1 MQKLRSEHPNIYS
14 VYSRDEAS
22 GMSQKSMEPL
32 RNLRS
37 EPERKIVPDA
47 VVLELYKKMVGVY
60 YIEERLRILTRQG
73 KISFLAS
80 TRGHEKA
87 QVGTVMMLKP
97 RHDWFF
103 PYYREK
109 AIAYALGMPV
119 KDIFLH
125 MLSREGDPSSN
136 GRNMPEHFSSRE
148 LNLVSQTACTGTQF
162 LPAVGMAKAL
172 KKDGSDAIVYVSS
185 GEGAASE
192 GEFAE
197 AINWAT
203 REELPVLFLIQNN
216 GYAISVPQ
224 NAQTTS
230 ELHRIAAGFGLPSY
244 HVDGTWYES
253 MYRTMPGLIRRM
265 REGSGP
271 VLIEAEV
278 VRLDSHSS
286 SDDQTKYRSEE
297 ELKRARERDP
307 IMLTEK
313 YILRH
318 QLLSQDEM
326 KSMRSG
332 IEAEVNAAA
341 DEADAAPQ
349 PAPGRIMAHIYSD
362 KTPFFKE
369 KEPAYVSEDTISM
382 VEALNRALREEMERN
397 PKIVMWGEDIADPKG
412 GVFGVTR
419 GLTNL
424 YPDRV
429 QNSPLAEASIV
440 GVGGGMAIGGYK
452 PIVEIQFAD
461 YSWPAFMQM
470 RDEIPTLR
478 WRSNGTWSDPMVV
491 RMASGG
497 RIKGGPFHSTCPE
510 ALYAHTPGWYIVFP
524 SNAEDAKGLLKT
536 AARSD
541 DPVLFLEH
549 KRLYRHISAKTRE
562 PDADYL
568 IPFGKGKIKRQGT
581 AATVVTWGAT
591 VYTALALADE
601 FDLEVID
608 LRTIVPM
615 DDEMVFAS
623 VRKTNRVLVLHE
635 DSVTLGWGAEVAAR
649 IASKCFEHL
658 DAPVMRLGAKD
669 SFVASAVSLEEE
681 VLPSVE
687 DVRREVTTLL
697 KY

>member
-1 MQKLRSEHPNIYS
+1 MERADLRSHD
-14 VYSRDEAS
+14 R
-22 GMSQKSMEPL
+22 
-32 RNLRS
+32 R
-37 EPERKIVPDA
+37 IVPDSI
-47 VVLELYKKMVGVY
+47 VRELYEKMLGVY
-60 YIEERLRILTRQG
+60 YLEERLKILTRQG

-80 TRGHEKA
+80 TRGHEKV
-87 QVGTVMMLKP
+87 QIGTVMLLKP

-109 AIAYALGMPV
+109 AIAYALGMPL

-148 LNLVSQTACTGTQF
+148 LNLVSQTACTGTQY
-162 LPAVGMAKAL
+162 LPAVGAAKAL

-185 GEGAASE
+185 GEGATSE
-192 GEFAE
+192 GEFFE
-197 AINWAT
+197 AVNWAT
-203 REELPVLFLIQNN
+203 REDLPVLFVIQNN

-230 ELHRIAAGFGLPSY
+230 EVHRIAAGFGLPSY
-244 HVDGTWYES
+244 QVDGTWYES
-253 MYRTMPGLIRRM
+253 LYQTMPPLIQRM
-265 REGSGP
+265 REGGGP
-271 VLIEAEV
+271 ALIEANV

-286 SDDQTKYRSEE
+286 SDDQMKYRSEE
-297 ELKRARERDP
+297 EMAKARARDP
-307 IMLTEK
+307 ILRTEK
-313 YILRH
+313 YLLDH
-318 QLLSQDEM
+318 GLLSKDQID
-326 KSMRSG
+326 KLRADIQSK
-332 IEAEVNAAA
+332 VDKAA

-349 PAPGRIMAHIYSD
+349 PEVGHITTKIYSD
-362 KTPFFKE
+362 QTPFFDE
-369 KEPAYVSEDTISM
+369 EAPVYVSEDTISM
-382 VEALNRALREEMERN
+382 VEALNRGMREEMERN

-440 GVGGGMAIGGYK
+440 GVAGGMAMAGYK

-461 YSWPAFMQM
+461 YSWPGFMQM

-478 WRSNGTWSDPMVV
+478 WRSNGAWSNPMVV
-491 RMASGG
+491 RMACGG
-497 RIKGGPFHSTCPE
+497 RIKGGPFHSQCVE
-510 ALYAHTPGWYIVFP
+510 AMYAHTPGWYIAFP
-524 SNAEDAKGLLKT
+524 SNAEDAKGLIKT
-536 AARSD
+536 AARCD

-549 KRLYRHISAKTRE
+549 KRLYRHITSKSRE
-562 PDADYL
+562 PNADFL
-568 IPFGKGKIKRQGT
+568 IPFGKGKIKREGN
-581 AATVVTWGAT
+581 AATIVTWGAT
-591 VYTALALADE
+591 VYTALELADE

-615 DDEMVFAS
+615 DDEMIYKS

-635 DSVTLGWGAEVAAR
+635 DSVTLGWGAEVVAR
-649 IASKCFEHL
+649 IASNCFDHL
-658 DAPVMRLGAKD
+658 DAPVLRVGAKD
-669 SFVASAVSLEEE
+669 SFVGSAVSLEEE

-687 DVRREVTTLL
+687 DLRPEVTKLL
-697 KY
+697 EY